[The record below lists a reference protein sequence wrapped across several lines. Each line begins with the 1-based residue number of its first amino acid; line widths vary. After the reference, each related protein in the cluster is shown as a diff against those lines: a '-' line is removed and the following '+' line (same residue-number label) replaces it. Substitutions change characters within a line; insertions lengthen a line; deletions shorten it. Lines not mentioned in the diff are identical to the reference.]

1 MTLTAREVVYSIFG
15 AYRLAMLDKTGLNY
29 LDRSPEGAIRSFNAA
44 LIVLPAYAVLVV
56 LRLWDV
62 LPDVSLLRFVTVEGL
77 AYVISWT
84 AFPLA
89 MFHISGLL
97 DRSERYFDFLSA
109 YNWSSVIQ
117 MGVYLPVVA
126 VEPEPAAEPEEP
138 EDAGVAIDE
147 DVEQLASLTEQV
159 IYEAEAI
166 AGEAAHNFQVAFKAV
181 TDAQSAV
188 PALSG
193 INTYLHRSVRINAQF
208 VEEFAGVRSPV
219 DLVNLQVRFLEQH
232 RLAMLEFTQ
241 SWTSRKSVA

>member
-15 AYRLAMLDKTGLNY
+15 AYRLAMLDKTGLSY

-44 LIVLPAYAVLVV
+44 LIILPAYAVLVV

-126 VEPEPAAEPEEP
+126 VADSGLMPEGLDEGLVLGVTMLVLMYQWFIARTTLDINGGSA
-138 EDAGVAIDE
+138 AGVVLLDMILAIFITGVSD
-147 DVEQLASLTEQV
+147 
-159 IYEAEAI
+159 
-166 AGEAAHNFQVAFKAV
+166 GM
-181 TDAQSAV
+181 
-188 PALSG
+188 LS
-193 INTYLHRSVRINAQF
+193 
-208 VEEFAGVRSPV
+208 
-219 DLVNLQVRFLEQH
+219 
-232 RLAMLEFTQ
+232 
-241 SWTSRKSVA
+241 

>member
-126 VEPEPAAEPEEP
+126 VADSGLLPEGLDEGLVLGVTMLVLMYQWFIARTTLDINGGSA
-138 EDAGVAIDE
+138 AGVVLLDMILAIFI
-147 DVEQLASLTEQV
+147 T
-159 IYEAEAI
+159 
-166 AGEAAHNFQVAFKAV
+166 
-181 TDAQSAV
+181 
-188 PALSG
+188 
-193 INTYLHRSVRINAQF
+193 
-208 VEEFAGVRSPV
+208 GVS
-219 DLVNLQVRFLEQH
+219 DG
-232 RLAMLEFTQ
+232 ML
-241 SWTSRKSVA
+241 R